1 MSDVIIRHVTPDD
14 AEALLALRL
23 DALKTN
29 PEAFGADY
37 ETTLA
42 QETVETYASRI
53 PNADS
58 DNAIVCAE
66 VDRELVGM
74 MGFVRST
81 RVKSQHSGTI
91 WGVYVK
97 PEMRG
102 KGISKQLMQA
112 IMTHIHRCE
121 GLGIVTLTVITENV
135 PAIRLYQ
142 SFGFTIWGTQ
152 PNALMVDGKLYDEHW
167 MSYVIA

>member
-1 MSDVIIRHVTPDD
+1 MNDVIIRYVTPDD

-42 QETVETYASRI
+42 QETAETYASRI
-53 PNADS
+53 PSADS
-58 DNAIVCAE
+58 DNAIFCAE
-66 VDRELVGM
+66 VDGELVGM

-81 RVKSQHSGTI
+81 RVKSQHSGDI

-97 PEMRG
+97 PDMRG
-102 KGISKQLMQA
+102 KGIAKQLMQA
-112 IMTHIHRCE
+112 MMTHIHRCE

-135 PAIRLYQ
+135 PAIKLYQ
-142 SFGFTIWGTQ
+142 SFGFSIWGTQ
-152 PNALMVDGKLYDEHW
+152 PMALRVNGKFHDEYW
-167 MSYVIA
+167 MSYVIE